1 MLSKSIPTKF
11 EAGDL
16 ERLNYL
22 SKLYDRPV
30 SYLIREATR
39 AYLESQAK
47 KIAFLQEAK
56 LASEHFHATGLHASH
71 NEVKGWLSDLANGHV
86 HEKPICHK

>member
-11 EAGDL
+11 EAGDV
-16 ERLNYL
+16 ERLTYL

-39 AYLESQAK
+39 AYLDSQAK
-47 KIAFLQEAK
+47 KLEFMEEAK
-56 LASEHFHATGLHASH
+56 TAADNLNQTWLHCEHKDVAKWLQSLADGQIVEPP
-71 NEVKGWLSDLANGHV
+71 K
-86 HEKPICHK
+86 CHK

>member
-11 EAGDL
+11 ESGDV

-39 AYLESQAK
+39 AYLDSQAK
-47 KIAFLQEAK
+47 KLEFLEEANTAMNNLNK
-56 LASEHFHATGLHASH
+56 TGLHCDH
-71 NEVKGWLSDLANGHV
+71 NEVSNWLKSLANGQTI
-86 HEKPICHK
+86 EPPKCHK